1 MNGDVTSIKYDL
13 VLASTSPRRADILKQ
28 LGVSFLT
35 IFVEIDESHKMG
47 ETPSV
52 YVRRL
57 ALRKAKV
64 AASMACQ
71 APTPVLAA
79 DTTVVIDG
87 LILGKPAGLEQA
99 REMLSRLSGRWHD
112 VYSGLAMMQ
121 ESSEVISVRTRVK
134 FRAIKASEMGR
145 YWETGEPRDK
155 AGAYGIQ
162 GLGGA
167 FVEKIDGSYSNVV
180 GLPMAETIML
190 LENYKI
196 GHLLR
201 PKTTTLGP

>member
-1 MNGDVTSIKYDL
+1 MNEDATLTKHDL
-13 VLASTSPRRADILKQ
+13 VLASTSPRRADILKR
-28 LGVSFLT
+28 LGVSFL
-35 IFVEIDESHKMG
+35 IVFVEIDESHSRG
-47 ETPSV
+47 ETPCN

-57 ALRKAKV
+57 ALRKAEI
-64 AASMACQ
+64 AASMEYQ
-71 APTPVLAA
+71 PRTPVLAA

-87 LILGKPAGLEQA
+87 FILGKPSGLEQA

-121 ESSEVISVRTRVK
+121 ESSKTISVRTRVK
-134 FRAIKASEMGR
+134 FRSIKAAEIGR
-145 YWETGEPRDK
+145 YWDTGEPRDK

-180 GLPMAETIML
+180 GLPMAETIVL
-190 LENYKI
+190 LEKYKV

-201 PKTTTLGP
+201 PKITAPRS

>member
-1 MNGDVTSIKYDL
+1 M
-13 VLASTSPRRADILKQ
+13 
-28 LGVSFLT
+28 T
-35 IFVEIDESHKMG
+35 IFVEIDESHNTG
-47 ETPSV
+47 ETPSD

-57 ALRKAKV
+57 ALRKAEV
-64 AASMACQ
+64 AASMACH
-71 APTPVLAA
+71 ALTPVLAA

-87 LILGKPAGLEQA
+87 LILGKPPSLEQA

-134 FRAIKASEMGR
+134 FRTIRASEMGR

-190 LENYKI
+190 LENYNV

-201 PKTTTLGP
+201 PKITTLGP